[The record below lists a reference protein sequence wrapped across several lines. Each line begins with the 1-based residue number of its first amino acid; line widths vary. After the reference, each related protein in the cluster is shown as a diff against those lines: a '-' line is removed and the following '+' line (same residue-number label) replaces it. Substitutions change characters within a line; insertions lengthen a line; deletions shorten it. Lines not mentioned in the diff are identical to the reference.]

1 VQNSPNFQALF
12 QDLPDLT
19 PPRKKL
25 SSTFTGQSPSSGGE
39 FGFPRLIEGS
49 PDRQRLGLEF
59 LQRSTPLQIVQ
70 SPPGFVSP
78 RSGLGMPPPLPIFQP
93 SPIRGSQMSTYL
105 SPDSKEKRRMSDVSE
120 FQRFSMSPNFHLG
133 NNNNGGVS
141 IGSGEGK
148 HCLTSAFADILDGHS
163 RVSPKSLG
171 LHGEPVDHKSPPAAS
186 WKGDMVPQGMT
197 NASNSPLQLDNGSDY
212 NIRKRK
218 RSIDFSDV
226 KLSPVKQEN
235 TKMRSYPASPSQTT
249 GSGFRPLEDGGIDLL
264 PIHPLNSSSREVSPD
279 KKHPQNDVPGV
290 NGELGHRRAGSM
302 DTLAQSPM
310 GLRMGVIRRE
320 DIIDSPA
327 VKEATEAAVA
337 AAMRANAEVS
347 SFKTAP
353 SRRPQRA
360 AAAGVAAAAAA
371 AAIGTNGSVKGRRS
385 NVPSKE
391 LRDRVGSLF
400 APTSI
405 PGMIEDEPVRCKCR
419 KSKCLKLYCECFKAK
434 GYCGDDCSCVG
445 CSNKPGL
452 DDEIGKAR
460 EAILSRNPHAFSEK
474 ISEMMVPSRH
484 GMVATGAQHRR
495 GCNCKKSKCQKK
507 YCECF
512 QAGIPCGEHCKCDG
526 CANTSHSHVHALGQG
541 MDSRDSIDTTLMR
554 GPHQYKVSD
563 IHPMSLKTGKNS
575 LNFSRHQ
582 IPNNAQSLVPLGWT
596 PMHDV
601 SSDAGIIEGLTP
613 IAPGNLQLKTEGD
626 M

>member
-1 VQNSPNFQALF
+1 
-12 QDLPDLT
+12 
-19 PPRKKL
+19 
-25 SSTFTGQSPSSGGE
+25 
-39 FGFPRLIEGS
+39 
-49 PDRQRLGLEF
+49 
-59 LQRSTPLQIVQ
+59 
-70 SPPGFVSP
+70 
-78 RSGLGMPPPLPIFQP
+78 
-93 SPIRGSQMSTYL
+93 
-105 SPDSKEKRRMSDVSE
+105 
-120 FQRFSMSPNFHLG
+120 MSPNFHMG
-133 NNNNGGVS
+133 SNSNGAS
-141 IGSGEGK
+141 LGSGEGK

-171 LHGEPVDHKSPPAAS
+171 LHGEPVDHKSPPVAS

-197 NASNSPLQLDNGSDY
+197 NASNSPLQMGNGPDHD
-212 NIRKRK
+212 IRKRK

-226 KLSPVKQEN
+226 RLSPVKQDS
-235 TKMRSYPASPSQTT
+235 TKMLSYPGSPSQTT
-249 GSGFRPLEDGGIDLL
+249 GSGLRPLEDGGIDLL

-279 KKHPQNDVPGV
+279 KAKPQNGVPGD
-290 NGELGHRRAGSM
+290 LGHPRAGSM

-347 SFKTAP
+347 SFKAAS

-371 AAIGTNGSVKGRRS
+371 AAIGTNGSLKGRRS
-385 NVPSKE
+385 NVSSKE
-391 LRDRVGSLF
+391 SRDRVGSLF

-405 PGMIEDEPVRCKCR
+405 PGMAEDEPVRCKCR

-452 DDEIGKAR
+452 DEEISKAR
-460 EAILSRNPHAFSEK
+460 ETILSRNPHAFSEK

-526 CANTSHSHVHALGQG
+526 CANTSHSLVHTVGQSV
-541 MDSRDSIDTTLMR
+541 DSRDSMDTTLMR
-554 GPHQYKVSD
+554 GPHQFKVPG

-575 LNFSRHQ
+575 AKFSRHQ
-582 IPNNAQSLVPLGWT
+582 LTNDVQSLVPVTWS
-596 PMHDV
+596 PVHNFNV
-601 SSDAGIIEGLTP
+601 CSDAGVIEGLTP
-613 IAPGNLQLKTEGD
+613 IAPGNLQLKTEGAD
-626 M
+626 IL